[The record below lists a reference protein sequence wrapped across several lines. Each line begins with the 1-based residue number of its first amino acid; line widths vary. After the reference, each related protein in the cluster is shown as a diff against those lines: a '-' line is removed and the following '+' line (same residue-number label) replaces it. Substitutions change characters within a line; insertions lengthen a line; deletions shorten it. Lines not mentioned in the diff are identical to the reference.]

1 MDLIPLEDDLLS
13 LELNDNFTHYMLQ
26 DDDSYKVY
34 VKDSISRIES
44 VFGNIKYK
52 FAKGPDSVQILKRI
66 KDQAPVGDGSG
77 SVGGP
82 EPEID
87 ALIMIDREIDMV
99 SPFCVN
105 QTYEGLLDEFFHI
118 RTCSITVD
126 TNIVKPDS

>member
-13 LELNDNFTHYMLQ
+13 LELNDNFAHYMLQ

-52 FAKGPDSVQILKRI
+52 FAKGSDSVQILKRI

-87 ALIMIDREIDMV
+87 ALIMVDREIDLV

-105 QTYEGLLDEFFHI
+105 QTYEGLLDEFFRI
-118 RTCSITVD
+118 QTCSITVD
-126 TNIVKPDS
+126 TNIVKPDA